1 VNLMTVLP
9 RPRPTGPIQ
18 RRSLCGFLT
27 LLGALFIIFSP
38 AGAQAA
44 KANPLDL
51 TTAIADVAQ
60 KAMPAVVHIEVTQR
74 VQVPSP
80 VFPFEGDPFF
90 HYFFG
95 TPQRPRY
102 DRREMRGIGTGM
114 VIDSEGHLVTN
125 NHVVAGA
132 SKITVKMASGEEFA
146 AKVVGAD
153 PKTDLAVIKIKPL
166 PNLPYLKFG
175 DSDRLRVGEWV
186 VAIGNPRGLEQ
197 TVTAGIISAKHRTG
211 ISDPSSYQDFI
222 QTDAA
227 INPGNSGGPLLNLA
241 GEVIGVNAAIVSESG
256 GFEGIGFAIPSN
268 MAAAVAEALIKIGK
282 VTRGWLGLSLQE
294 LTPALAKSLGL
305 KSPRGAL
312 VADVVKGGPA
322 EKAGI
327 RKGDVIVNLDGA
339 AIESPNELRNRIAGS
354 RVGRKAE
361 VTLLRS
367 GERVTVQPVVEA
379 YKPSERMAALELVN
393 RMGLEVKEISI
404 LEARKRKLSS
414 REGVLIT
421 KVDPQ
426 GPAALA
432 GLEAGDI
439 LYQVNQRAIR
449 GLKDY
454 NRIVEQLQPGQ
465 EILLLVR
472 DWRTGETGYLTV
484 VVQ

>member
-1 VNLMTVLP
+1 MDPIPRRTLSWLLM
-9 RPRPTGPIQ
+9 
-18 RRSLCGFLT
+18 
-27 LLGALFIIFSP
+27 LLGALFIFSS
-38 AGAQAA
+38 AEAQAP
-44 KANPLDL
+44 KVYTIDL

-90 HYFFG
+90 RYFFG

-114 VIDSEGHLVTN
+114 VIDGEGHLVTN
-125 NHVVAGA
+125 NHVVDGA
-132 SKITVKMASGEEFA
+132 TKITVKMASGEEFE
-146 AKVVGAD
+146 AKIVGAD
-153 PKTDLAVIKIKPL
+153 PKTDLAVIKIKPP

-175 DSDRLRVGEWV
+175 NSDTLRVGEWV

-268 MAAAVAEALIKIGK
+268 MAAAVADALIKTGK

-294 LTPALAKSLGL
+294 LTPALAKSLSL

-339 AIESPNELRNRIAGS
+339 TIENANELRNRIAGT
-354 RVGRKAE
+354 RVGKK
-361 VTLLRS
+361 VDVVLLRK
-367 GERVTVQPVVEA
+367 GARVTVQPVVEA
-379 YKPSERMAALELVN
+379 YKPSERLAALELVN

-404 LEARKRKLSS
+404 LEARKRKLNS

-426 GPAALA
+426 GPGARA

-439 LYQVNQRAIR
+439 LYQINQQAIR

-454 NRIVEQLQPGQ
+454 HRIVEQLQPGQ